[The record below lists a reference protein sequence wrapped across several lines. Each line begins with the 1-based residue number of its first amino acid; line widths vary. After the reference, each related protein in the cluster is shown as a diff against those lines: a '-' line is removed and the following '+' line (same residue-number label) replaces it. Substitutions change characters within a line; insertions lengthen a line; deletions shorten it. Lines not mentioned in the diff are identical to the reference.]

1 MERIAA
7 KYINIVARLVLLEKM
22 TLLDHPES
30 RSKRAMRNNHGFTLM
45 ELMVSTAIFAIIAAI
60 AIGNFLSSRPQRQ
73 LQSAARQ
80 LYADVQKGKLT
91 AIKEHTFCSLS
102 LNVNVDG
109 TTWDYLIYTDGDK
122 SQTYTAGDRIIARGR
137 WASYPYVSLQNETL
151 SDDTI
156 TFRSTGMTTKPSG
169 GFATGT
175 ISIRN
180 TKGESRSLTI
190 SQAGNIRL
198 TAS

>member
-1 MERIAA
+1 
-7 KYINIVARLVLLEKM
+7 
-22 TLLDHPES
+22 
-30 RSKRAMRNNHGFTLM
+30 MRNNHGFTLI

-175 ISIRN
+175 ISIQN